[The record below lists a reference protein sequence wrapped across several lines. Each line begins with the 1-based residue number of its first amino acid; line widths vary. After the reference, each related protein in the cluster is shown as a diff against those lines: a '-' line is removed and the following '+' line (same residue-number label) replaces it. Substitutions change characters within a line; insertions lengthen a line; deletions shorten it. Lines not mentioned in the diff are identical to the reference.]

1 MRNVNFESLEFKILS
16 GKHKFNFLNGIS
28 DMKGYGPPTHV
39 YSFVNVLNFSHLSN
53 CHKLHE

>member
-28 DMKGYGPPTHV
+28 DMKGYGPPTHAEWA
-39 YSFVNVLNFSHLSN
+39 NFQLSDFSYR
-53 CHKLHE
+53 K